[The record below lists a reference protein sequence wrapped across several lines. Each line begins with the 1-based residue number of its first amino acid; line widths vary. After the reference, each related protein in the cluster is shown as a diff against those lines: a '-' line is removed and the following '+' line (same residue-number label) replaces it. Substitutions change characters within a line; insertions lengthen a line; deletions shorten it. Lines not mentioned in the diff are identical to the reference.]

1 MTHFSTTK
9 LVNKMS
15 WLWKDKKTEQ
25 LKSILAQGL
34 EDDKKTTT
42 GKLSAIKKETLDF
55 HQVVKEAFSN
65 TRITQSLK
73 HKKHIIDGL
82 EDKVTHLQE
91 KMAQIR
97 HWNFHQLKLLEE
109 RENNLESCLMEV
121 TKKNE
126 EMVEKTEENAEKIA
140 KLAGKSDPK

>member
-1 MTHFSTTK
+1 
-9 LVNKMS
+9 MS

>member
-1 MTHFSTTK
+1 MTHFLTTK

-25 LKSILAQGL
+25 LKSILAQGF

-55 HQVVKEAFSN
+55 RQVVKEAFSN
-65 TRITQSLK
+65 SRITQSLK

-82 EDKVTHLQE
+82 EDKVTQLQE

-97 HWNFHQLKLLEE
+97 HWNFNQLKMLEE
-109 RENNLESCLMEV
+109 REHNLESCLMEV

-126 EMVEKTEENAEKIA
+126 EMVEKTEENAEKIR
-140 KLAGKSDPK
+140 KLAGKFSH

>member
-1 MTHFSTTK
+1 
-9 LVNKMS
+9 MS

-109 RENNLESCLMEV
+109 REHNLESCLMEV

>member
-1 MTHFSTTK
+1 
-9 LVNKMS
+9 MS

-140 KLAGKSDPK
+140 KLAGKSDPKGDYFSHRV